1 MTYGISA
8 VSDIVR
14 RIKQPHN
21 KRFVKDK
28 GLEMTLRS
36 ALMLGV
42 VVFEGL
48 AAFAGSAQAR
58 PPVTLREA
66 LAAAYSTNPT
76 LLAER
81 AKLRSTD
88 ENVPAALSGW
98 RPTVTVSAGPGYGFG
113 QLAFGSFGNNALEQ
127 PRRQERP
134 YYSVQGNFSQPI
146 YQGGKVTA
154 RTHQAED
161 SVMAERARLIDT
173 EQTVFINT
181 VNAFTS
187 VVQQQQ
193 LVAINVNN
201 ESVLARQ
208 LQATNDRFRVG
219 EITRTDVAQA
229 EAALAQARA
238 LRQTSEGNLQTAR
251 ATYRQQVGA
260 LPQALDAPQ
269 PLKLPANDQDAATK
283 LAAVNNP
290 KVVAALYDNATAKDN
305 IDVQYAALMPTLA
318 LQTSGYQLVGTSQK
332 GFENTG
338 GTVALQAQIPIYQGG
353 AEYAAIRQARQAEQ
367 QSRKQVDDARRT
379 AVQQATSAWQ
389 TLIAAR
395 AAIQSQHAQVRAN
408 EIAVEGVEREALV
421 GSRTTY
427 DVLLQQQ
434 NLLQSR
440 TNLVNSLASLINAS
454 YGVAQ
459 AVGQLNAR
467 DLNLPV
473 PLYDETAYYRA
484 VRNRWFGAGD
494 EAVNQPGR

>member
-21 KRFVKDK
+21 GRSVKDK

-42 VVFEGL
+42 VIFEGL
-48 AAFAGSAQAR
+48 AAFAGTAQAR

-88 ENVPAALSGW
+88 ENVPTALSGW
-98 RPTVTVSAGPGYGFG
+98 RPTVTVAAQPGYGFG
-113 QLAFGSFGNNALEQ
+113 QLAFGAFGGSLDQ
-127 PRRQERP
+127 LRRQERP
-134 YYSVQGNFSQPI
+134 FYTVQGTFTQPI

-161 SVMAERARLIDT
+161 TVMAERARLIDT
-173 EQTVFINT
+173 EQTVFMNT
-181 VNAFTS
+181 INAFTS

-193 LVAINVNN
+193 LLAININN

-260 LPQALDAPQ
+260 LPEALDAPQ
-269 PLKLPANDQDAATK
+269 PLKLPARDQDAATK

-290 KVVAALYDNATAKDN
+290 KVIAALYDNATAKDN

-318 LQTSGYQLVGTSQK
+318 LQTTGFQMVGSSQK
-332 GFENTG
+332 GYESTG
-338 GTVALQAQIPIYQGG
+338 GTVALAAQIPIYQGG
-353 AEYAAIRQARQAEQ
+353 SEYAAIRQARQAEQ